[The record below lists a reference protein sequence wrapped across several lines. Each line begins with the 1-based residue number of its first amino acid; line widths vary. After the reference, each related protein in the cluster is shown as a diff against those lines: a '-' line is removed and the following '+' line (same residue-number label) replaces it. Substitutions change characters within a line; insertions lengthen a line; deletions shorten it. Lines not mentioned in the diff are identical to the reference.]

1 MHPCFGICS
10 PPPTQTLPV
19 HLSRCFFTFLFI
31 SWYDSILPLHL
42 KFQTNSMQSYSH
54 CARFSL
60 SQNISFLASFSL
72 HGFMQFDFIH
82 CCLPPILPKRTQI
95 QSLNLISF
103 ILLHSRDDD
112 FLRHFIFNLVPRAHS
127 RLLRSQLW
135 LPWYCTF
142 LTHLCHTGVLSY
154 RMWSVFTAPET
165 SALPIPPSLKQTAES
180 LQLQYEKEKAQG
192 CIFCLS
198 TAPSLHHY
206 KLFWCSLGNI
216 LARSLPL
223 SNDAILPLIYDLSGS
238 PFVVLGKNFPFSFF
252 FCQQMKYQ
260 TLALQLEVSFLTE
273 ALNETLF
280 KPRWNP
286 RKDSNRLPRTLE
298 ETLIRHFIPYSAP
311 G

>member
-1 MHPCFGICS
+1 M
-10 PPPTQTLPV
+10 
-19 HLSRCFFTFLFI
+19 
-31 SWYDSILPLHL
+31 
-42 KFQTNSMQSYSH
+42 
-54 CARFSL
+54 
-60 SQNISFLASFSL
+60 
-72 HGFMQFDFIH
+72 
-82 CCLPPILPKRTQI
+82 
-95 QSLNLISF
+95 
-103 ILLHSRDDD
+103 
-112 FLRHFIFNLVPRAHS
+112 
-127 RLLRSQLW
+127 
-135 LPWYCTF
+135 
-142 LTHLCHTGVLSY
+142 
-154 RMWSVFTAPET
+154 FTAPET